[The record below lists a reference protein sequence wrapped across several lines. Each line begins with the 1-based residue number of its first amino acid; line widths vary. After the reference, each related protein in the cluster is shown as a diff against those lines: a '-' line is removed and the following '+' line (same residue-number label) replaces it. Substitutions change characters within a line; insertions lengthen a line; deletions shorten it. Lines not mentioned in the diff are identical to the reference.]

1 MPQAAF
7 SNDLRRLAPGRAQY
21 THLLDDADGSVVDNI
36 IVWWLLP
43 FIGG

>member
-36 IVWWLLP
+36 IVW
-43 FIGG
+43 